1 MAAIIPARDPART
14 PLWQPAQLA
23 LRPLVPRTARL
34 PAAGECP
41 GFKCLVT
48 PVLAA
53 DEQRPEFLAVALL
66 GPGGPAAA
74 KPFHML
80 ITVAG
85 VIVGAGATAL
95 SACSHGDGAAG
106 RQARPTP
113 CPSSQ
118 KMARAASPLPPARR
132 PPALPGDSAREL
144 PGGLHLHLHGVSA
157 GDVAEIVRRDL
168 RETTRQAAQPRQ
180 GKDRRA
186 ARTGAGSERPSSGA
200 GPGPRPY
207 RGWNATP
214 RRPPGARVG
223 LWVPKTCATWA
234 DALRDAVGPV
244 TRMVP
249 GGQVLVRAGVR

>member
-113 CPSSQ
+113 CP
-118 KMARAASPLPPARR
+118 PLLRRWRGPLRRSHRRGAHPPY
-132 PPALPGDSAREL
+132 PAIPRVNC
-144 PGGLHLHLHGVSA
+144 PA
-157 GDVAEIVRRDL
+157 GFIFTSTA
-168 RETTRQAAQPRQ
+168 
-180 GKDRRA
+180 
-186 ARTGAGSERPSSGA
+186 
-200 GPGPRPY
+200 
-207 RGWNATP
+207 
-214 RRPPGARVG
+214 
-223 LWVPKTCATWA
+223 
-234 DALRDAVGPV
+234 
-244 TRMVP
+244 
-249 GGQVLVRAGVR
+249 